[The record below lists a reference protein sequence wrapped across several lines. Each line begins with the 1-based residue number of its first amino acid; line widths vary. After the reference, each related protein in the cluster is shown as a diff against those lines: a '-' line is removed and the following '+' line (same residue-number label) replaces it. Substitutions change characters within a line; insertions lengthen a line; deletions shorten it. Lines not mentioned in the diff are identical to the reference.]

1 LATASVILAVMAA
14 YYSYCLEGRR
24 LSLGPPAS
32 RPLASIRANAARQTA
47 DAVPWQDPF
56 AVIDKSYGNAS
67 EHTFAPAGPKNTSGT
82 SAPQPQLPPR
92 ENASATLIAGVILPG
107 GFDPNAAE
115 QRKRVRSAVMAG
127 LARSGFASEDSNR
140 IHYFLWPRT
149 SPEER
154 LSAALP
160 LPAHDQEEA
169 ERDQKCIIAY
179 EWFSQLGWGKEKQ
192 ILVLWLNEHDFGGEP
207 LRKLSGLKRFLYANA
222 LSQPEGSSFK
232 LIGPSSS
239 ALLEDMVKE
248 RRKFIYAAPYRK
260 AFGRL
265 SEKAIW
271 PGLYDVQFFAYGATA
286 DDCLLLG
293 DMAAIYGTAQHFL
306 GASGVHLERT
316 IATERTLARGLVREL
331 RRRKIIP
338 GSTGDTVLI
347 SDRDSYSGRSVPD
360 AVELAF
366 GHLRPGRS
374 VLRRGGDG
382 AGSIHKLTYLRGLD
396 GLLAGFGTKTERA
409 RGGHAAQGEKQAGA
423 ADLAGRQDAV
433 SSSGPSL
440 MPSQDG

>member
-1 LATASVILAVMAA
+1 MAKDR
-14 YYSYCLEGRR
+14 SYFIQGGR
-24 LSLGPPAS
+24 LSSGPPAS
-32 RPLASIRANAARQTA
+32 RALASIRANASRPTA

-56 AVIDKSYGNAS
+56 AVIDKSYGNVGKP
-67 EHTFAPAGPKNTSGT
+67 TFSPGGPKSTSGI
-82 SAPQPQLPPR
+82 SGPGLPLR
-92 ENASATLIAGVILPG
+92 ENAAATLIAGVMLPG

-127 LARSGFASEDSNR
+127 LARSGFTSEDSNR

-149 SPEER
+149 SPDEG

-160 LPAHDQEEA
+160 LPARDQEEA

-179 EWFSQLGWGKEKQ
+179 EWYSQLGWGKEKQ
-192 ILVLWLNEHDFGGEP
+192 ILVLWLNERDFGGEP

-248 RRKFIYAAPYRK
+248 RRKFVYAAPYRK
-260 AFGRL
+260 AFGQL

-271 PGLYDVQFFAYGATA
+271 PDLYDVQFYAYGGTV

-306 GASGVHLERT
+306 GASGIHLERT

-338 GSTGDTVLI
+338 GPTGDIVLI

-374 VLRRGGDG
+374 VLRGGGG

-396 GLLAGFGTKTERA
+396 GLLAGSGTKTEGA
-409 RGGHAAQGEKQAGA
+409 RGGQAAQGEKQAGA
-423 ADLAGRQDAV
+423 GDLF
-433 SSSGPSL
+433 SGAR
-440 MPSQDG
+440 MP